1 LAEEAAIS
9 MTNTSVIHVYCM
21 PGLAANPT
29 IFEKLAL
36 PEDKF
41 EVHWLDWLLPRP
53 KENIR
58 DYSKRLCEK
67 VKHEDPV
74 LIGVSFG
81 GVIVQEMAQLMK
93 VKRVIIISSVKSEK
107 ELPRRMRFARCTKAF
122 KILPT
127 SLARHVDAFEKIAVG
142 DFAKKR
148 AKLYKK
154 YLSITDIR
162 YLDWAIEKMVCWER
176 TEPYPG
182 VVHIHGDSDEIFP
195 LKYIDNCIAVAGGTH
210 VMIINRFR
218 WFNDHLEEII
228 MTGKLKEK
236 KKENLIENENEY

>member
-1 LAEEAAIS
+1 MKDS
-9 MTNTSVIHVYCM
+9 FIHVYCM

-29 IFEKLAL
+29 IFEMISL
-36 PEDKF
+36 PPDKF
-41 EVHWLDWLLPRP
+41 KIHWLDWLLPKP
-53 KENIR
+53 GESLV
-58 DYSKRLCEK
+58 DYSKRLCKK
-67 VKHEDPV
+67 VEHENPV

-81 GVIVQEMAQLMK
+81 GVIVQEMAQLIETR
-93 VKRVIIISSVKSEK
+93 RVIIISSVKCEK

-127 SLARHVDAFEKIAVG
+127 SLARHVDAFENLAVG

-154 YLSITDIR
+154 YLSITDVR

-176 TEPYPG
+176 PEPYPG
-182 VVHIHGDSDEIFP
+182 VVHIHGDRDEIFP
-195 LKYIDNCIAVAGGTH
+195 YRYIKDCITVRGGTH

-228 MTGKLKEK
+228 LTGKLEEKKEK
-236 KKENLIENENEY
+236 EIYN

>member
-1 LAEEAAIS
+1 MNDSL
-9 MTNTSVIHVYCM
+9 IHVYCM
-21 PGLAANPT
+21 PGLAANPS
-29 IFEKLAL
+29 IFEMISL
-36 PEDKF
+36 PQDKF
-41 EVHWLDWLLPRP
+41 RIHWLDWLLP
-53 KENIR
+53 KKNEKLV
-58 DYSKRLCEK
+58 DYSARLCKKIE
-67 VKHEDPV
+67 HENPV

-81 GVIVQEMAQLMK
+81 GVIVQEMAQLIK
-93 VKRVIIISSVKSEK
+93 VRRVIIISSVKCEK

-154 YLSITDIR
+154 YLSITDTR
-162 YLDWAIEKMVCWER
+162 YLDWAIEKMVCWDR
-176 TEPYPG
+176 PEPYPN
-182 VVHIHGDSDEIFP
+182 VVHIHGDKDEIFP
-195 LKYIDNCIAVAGGTH
+195 YKYIEGCIMVPGGTH

-228 MTGKLKEK
+228 LTGKLKEK
-236 KKENLIENENEY
+236 KEKEIYN

>member
-1 LAEEAAIS
+1 
-9 MTNTSVIHVYCM
+9 M

-29 IFEKLAL
+29 IFEKIHL
-36 PEDKF
+36 PVKKF
-41 EVHWLDWLLPRP
+41 KIHWLDWLLP
-53 KENIR
+53 KSGESLVE
-58 DYSKRLCEK
+58 YSARMCKR
-67 VKHEDPV
+67 VKHENPV

-81 GVIVQEMAQLMK
+81 GIIVQEMAQLME
-93 VKRVIIISSVKSEK
+93 VQRVIIISSVKSEK
-107 ELPRRMRFARCTKAF
+107 ELPRRMRFAKFTKVF

-127 SLARHVDAFEKIAVG
+127 SLARHVDAFEKLAVG

-176 TEPYPG
+176 SDPYPG
-182 VVHIHGDSDEIFP
+182 VVHIHGDKDEIFP
-195 LKYIDNCIAVAGGTH
+195 YKYIDGCIKVPGGTH

-218 WFNDHLEEII
+218 WFNEHLEAII
-228 MTGKLKEK
+228 LSGSLKE
-236 KKENLIENENEY
+236 NEKNEIYN

>member
-1 LAEEAAIS
+1 MVKDSL
-9 MTNTSVIHVYCM
+9 IHVYCM

-29 IFEKLAL
+29 IFERIKLQ
-36 PEDKF
+36 EDKF
-41 EVHWLDWLLPRP
+41 KIHWLDWLLPKP
-53 KENIR
+53 KENLI
-58 DYSKRLCEK
+58 DYAERLCRKIE
-67 VKHEDPV
+67 HENPV

-81 GVIVQEMAQLMK
+81 GLIVQEMAQLIK

-127 SLARHVDAFEKIAVG
+127 SLARYVDAFEKIAVG

-154 YLSITDIR
+154 YLSITDTR

-176 TEPYPG
+176 PEPYPE
-182 VVHIHGDSDEIFP
+182 VVHIHGDKDEIFP
-195 LKYIDNCIAVAGGTH
+195 YRYINDCITVPDGTH
-210 VMIINRFR
+210 IMIINRFR

-228 MTGKLKEK
+228 LTGRLQQ
-236 KKENLIENENEY
+236 KKEEEIYN

>member
-1 LAEEAAIS
+1 
-9 MTNTSVIHVYCM
+9 M
-21 PGLAANPT
+21 PGLAANPS
-29 IFEKLAL
+29 IFEMISL

-41 EVHWLDWLLPRP
+41 KIHWLDWLLPKP
-53 KENIR
+53 GEKLI
-58 DYSKRLCEK
+58 DYSARLCKKIE
-67 VKHEDPV
+67 HEDPV

-81 GVIVQEMAQLMK
+81 GVIVQEMAQIIE
-93 VKRVIIISSVKSEK
+93 VQRVIIISSVKSEK

-127 SLARHVDAFEKIAVG
+127 SLARHVDALEKIAVG
-142 DFAKKR
+142 DFATKR

-154 YLSITDIR
+154 YLSITDTR

-176 TEPYPG
+176 PEPYKG
-182 VVHIHGDSDEIFP
+182 VVHIHGDKDEIFP
-195 LKYIDNCIAVAGGTH
+195 YKYIDGCITVKGGTH

-228 MTGKLKEK
+228 LTGKLKK
-236 KKENLIENENEY
+236 KKEKEIIN

>member
-1 LAEEAAIS
+1 MIKD
-9 MTNTSVIHVYCM
+9 SVIHVYCM

-29 IFEKLAL
+29 IFEMIQL
-36 PEDKF
+36 PREKF
-41 EVHWLDWLLPRP
+41 RIHWLDWLLPKGNERLV
-53 KENIR
+53 
-58 DYSKRLCEK
+58 DYTARLCKKIE
-67 VKHEDPV
+67 HENPV

-81 GVIVQEMAQLMK
+81 GVIVQEMSQLMK
-93 VKRVIIISSVKSEK
+93 VSRVIIISSVKSEK

-154 YLSITDIR
+154 YLSITDTR
-162 YLDWAIEKMVCWER
+162 YLDWSIEQMVCWER
-176 TEPYPG
+176 PEPYEG
-182 VVHIHGDSDEIFP
+182 VVHIHGDRDEIFP
-195 LKYIDNCIAVAGGTH
+195 YKYIDGCITVKGGTH

-228 MTGKLKEK
+228 LGGKLEK
-236 KKENLIENENEY
+236 KKEKEIFD